1 VHELALTE
9 SIVAAIQQRL
19 GDARVVRVRLEVGR
33 LMAVL
38 PDALRFAFEACTQET
53 TLAGARLEID
63 EIAGRGRCRACAR
76 ELELDGGAALCSCGS
91 ADVELF
97 AGRELQIKEVEVA

>member
-9 SIVAAIQQRL
+9 SILATIHDRL
-19 GDARVVRVRLEVGR
+19 GDAQVVRVRLSIGR

-38 PDALRFAFEACTQET
+38 PDALRFAFETRTEGT
-53 TLAGARLEID
+53 PLAGARLEID
-63 EIAGRGRCRACAR
+63 EVEARGRCRACGVEAT
-76 ELELDGGAALCSCGS
+76 LDGIVAYCACGS
-91 ADVELF
+91 TDVQVT